1 MKASHVGCLMALLLP
16 MLTACAPMEVVQW
29 ATSPRVFTAVPTP
42 YGTPRPRDMLAQAN
56 RRRPIYHT
64 DRNPIPVSLPERV
77 GDRLVVDPVKRSQ
90 DAERVVALWLLGY
103 EVPAV
108 ILGVATFDPP
118 EWGFRF

>member
-1 MKASHVGCLMALLLP
+1 MLP
-16 MLTACAPMEVVQW
+16 ACTPMGVVEW
-29 ATSPRVFTAVPTP
+29 ATSPGVYVPEPTP
-42 YGTPRPRDMLAQAN
+42 YGAPRPQDMLAEAN
-56 RRRPIYHT
+56 RRRPISHT
-64 DRNPIPVSLPERV
+64 DRNPVPVSLPERV
-77 GDRLVVDPVKRSQ
+77 GDRLVVDPANRSQ